1 MLLCGFEPGLKLS
14 HGRPVGPAL
23 IPVPGRCD
31 YHPGNM
37 ARAGNNKRCGPCYV
51 SSLRHQAPATFS
63 SLLRVWDGTRDL

>member
-1 MLLCGFEPGLKLS
+1 
-14 HGRPVGPAL
+14 
-23 IPVPGRCD
+23 
-31 YHPGNM
+31 M